1 MGVRKFA
8 VAGAVLLASIASVAV
23 APVAPVSAAPGDGL
37 RAIDSS
43 SSMTGA
49 CNGIDASTSSWTWAK
64 PSLEFSTNNGSTY
77 ATAAG
82 SAWGFVVC
90 RATTPMKQYW
100 FIVGPSRESIKD
112 MGTAGQAPGLQFR
125 VTIPAKSGDTTTYV
139 SGYSTMVSYAEQ
151 SGSALIESRPA
162 SLSKINMDTIS
173 GFKSRHPECAS
184 YDTSTINKC
193 SVNKADE
200 DYAATIIQHVGYT
213 DAALTSME
221 ETMRG
226 LWVGANVNSFQI
238 GMSCPGGM
246 SGASAQSAQDTVTIG
261 GKTYTRLPSG
271 KFRGPDGTEYTQ
283 DQLMALSGGPSG
295 GSTGGSTSAPE
306 LKVTMEGTPRF
317 RRDGVTL
324 NRGSLKIFIPSAIA
338 TKCFGTSTSTLA
350 DIAKQL
356 TLTRSEATEGTS
368 TPVFTSEAVTTPVA
382 GIIVSV
388 AEMTFSNPNYTL
400 KSLLRAASAGS
411 TTGGSTTG
419 GTTSGGST
427 TGGTTTGGSTTGG
440 STSGGA
446 VTTPVATLKV
456 KGAKAT
462 ISVRMAKAGT
472 IKIYRKL
479 KGKTTLV
486 KTVKAKA
493 GANSTVV
500 SYAKGSVYTVRSSTG
515 KVIATLK

>member
-90 RATTPMKQYW
+90 RTTTPMKQYW
-100 FIVGPSRESIKD
+100 FIVGPSTGSIKD
-112 MGTAGQAPGLQFR
+112 MGTAGQAAGLQFR

-151 SGSALIESRPA
+151 SGSALVESRPA
-162 SLSKINMDTIS
+162 SLSKINMDTIAN
-173 GFKSRHPECAS
+173 FKSRHPECAS
-184 YDTSTINKC
+184 YDMNTINKC
-193 SVNKADE
+193 SIKQADE

-238 GMSCPGGM
+238 AMSCPGGM

-283 DQLMALSGGPSG
+283 DQLMALSGGSSG

-306 LKVTMEGTPRF
+306 LKVTMEGTPHF
-317 RRDGVTL
+317 KSDGVTL
-324 NRGSLKIFIPSAIA
+324 NKGSLKIFIPSAIA
-338 TKCFGTSTSTLA
+338 TKCFGTSTSSLA

-368 TPVFTSEAVTTPVA
+368 TPVFTSAAVTTPVA
-382 GIIVSV
+382 GVIVSV
-388 AEMTFSNPNYTL
+388 AEMTFSNPDYTL

-411 TTGGSTTG
+411 TT
-419 GTTSGGST
+419 GGST

-456 KGAKAT
+456 SGAKAT

-500 SYAKGSVYTVRSSTG
+500 SYAKGSEYTVRSSTG

>member
-90 RATTPMKQYW
+90 RTTTPMKQYW
-100 FIVGPSRESIKD
+100 FIVGPSTGSIKD
-112 MGTAGQAPGLQFR
+112 MGTAGQAAGLQFR

-151 SGSALIESRPA
+151 SGSALVESRPA
-162 SLSKINMDTIS
+162 SLSKINMDTIAN
-173 GFKSRHPECAS
+173 FKSRHPECVS
-184 YDTSTINKC
+184 YDMNTINKC
-193 SVNKADE
+193 SIKQADE

-238 GMSCPGGM
+238 AMSCPGGM

-283 DQLMALSGGPSG
+283 DQLMALSGGSSG

-306 LKVTMEGTPRF
+306 LKVTMEGTPHL
-317 RRDGVTL
+317 RRDGTV
-324 NRGSLKIFIPSAIA
+324 NKGSLKIFIPSAIA
-338 TKCFGTSTSTLA
+338 TKCFGTSTSSLA

-368 TPVFTSEAVTTPVA
+368 TPVFTSAAVTTPVA
-382 GIIVSV
+382 GVIVSV
-388 AEMTFSNPNYTL
+388 AEMTFSNPDYTL

-411 TTGGSTTG
+411 TT
-419 GTTSGGST
+419 GGST

-456 KGAKAT
+456 SGAKAT

-500 SYAKGSVYTVRSSTG
+500 SYAKGSEYTVRSSTG